1 MIHTEYEWQ
10 GSSSWVT
17 KQKDKKDRKK
27 KDGKAKGTKERKQ
40 KDREVKRHI
49 LFH

>member
-1 MIHTEYEWQ
+1 MND
-10 GSSSWVT
+10 
-17 KQKDKKDRKK
+17 KDHLAGLLNKKTKKDRKK